1 MVAIKEIP
9 PRSRSQALTF
19 RGARSRASSPAT
31 ARTGSLAWSGARRH
45 PAPRNWLLRCS
56 NPTRAQSPVV
66 PLRLALAENARS
78 SPSPFRCR
86 RGGTRGTTEGASV
99 TGRPGTLS
107 SPADGAAA
115 RTVAGAH
122 EAAVEFPRRY
132 GTRPGW
138 WRCGRA
144 EPPFWHGFQSDLVG
158 CRKVPIRMICARPRA
173 RRLNAAPPRDLPRR
187 SGPP

>member
-107 SPADGAAA
+107 SSADGAAA

-138 WRCGRA
+138 WRCGRT
-144 EPPFWHGFQSDLVG
+144 EPPIWTA
-158 CRKVPIRMICARPRA
+158 RKGELSAAPPAHIGVICARPPG
-173 RRLNAAPPRDLPRR
+173 RLGGAWPACPTLIW
-187 SGPP
+187 GA